1 MRIFIHDHK
10 ASLEHSVRH
19 AVDILIKAGI
29 YSAAGGGTVNDRAF
43 ILIDAV
49 YVSGAIAALN
59 QAGMQAIVE

>member
-1 MRIFIHDHK
+1 MPKR
-10 ASLEHSVRH
+10 
-19 AVDILIKAGI
+19 ILIKAGI
-29 YSAAGGGTVNDRAF
+29 YSAAGGGTVNDRAL